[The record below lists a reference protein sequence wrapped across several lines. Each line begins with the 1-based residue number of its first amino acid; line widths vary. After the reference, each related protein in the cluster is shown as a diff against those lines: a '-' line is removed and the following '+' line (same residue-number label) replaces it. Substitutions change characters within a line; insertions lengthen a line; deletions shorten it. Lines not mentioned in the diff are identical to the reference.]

1 MVNNVK
7 ISTAEIELLNNAVSR
22 IITGDV
28 QEKEFDAVIPLQDDL
43 ADANKI
49 YKESINAIC

>member
-7 ISTAEIELLNNAVSR
+7 ISSAEIELLNNAVSR

-28 QEKEFDAVIPLQDDL
+28 QEKEFDAVIPLQEDL